1 MARTAKISPVPG
13 STSAGDNATSR
24 KRRAHKKSRL
34 GCRNCKIRR
43 VKCNEVRPMCGKC
56 LEYGVLC
63 NYDPSIPDLQPRT
76 DASELGCLYSRM
88 DKSLQGTTK
97 PILDMVNVSLDKNTH
112 GPELQSGATRFD
124 RSDLARLDRFQTR
137 TVLTIG
143 TKKVARVFQKE
154 VILLACTNPFLMHL
168 AQAVTAS
175 HDRYLCGVATSR
187 PSTAE
192 AYHLNKALIAFQS
205 ILSRP
210 IRPEE
215 GDALLVASSLL
226 GVVSFFNL
234 EASSVEEVWP
244 LQDADMAWLNL
255 SDGKQTIWRLA
266 SPLKGDSLW
275 RQVAHLFDRDRMPA
289 HQIPEHVPSVFDH
302 LCAED
307 ASSASARLNPYYR
320 TAQQLLPLL
329 DLECN
334 DSTWLQYLGFVN
346 HMDPPYKSL
355 LGRKDP
361 WALLMLLYWYMKVCR
376 GAWWISS
383 RSILQGQAI
392 CLYLSRYHSDDLAIL
407 AALEKP
413 RMVFDAARMEGWGGI
428 SSAVDSPRWS

>member
-1 MARTAKISPVPG
+1 MARTTKISQAPV
-13 STSAGDNATSR
+13 STSAGDDANVR

-76 DASELGCLYSRM
+76 VASELGCLHSRM
-88 DKSLQGTTK
+88 EKSPLGTTK
-97 PILDMVNVSLDKNTH
+97 PVLDMVNVSLNRNTD
-112 GPELQSGATRFD
+112 GPELCRID
-124 RSDLARLDRFQTR
+124 KSDLARLDRFQSR

-143 TKKVARVFQKE
+143 TKKVARVFQHE
-154 VILLACTNPFLMHL
+154 TISIACSQPFLMHL

-175 HDRYLCGVATSR
+175 HDRYLCGRATSR

-192 AYHLNKALIAFQS
+192 AYHLNKALVAFQS

-210 IRPEE
+210 IKQGE
-215 GDALLVASSLL
+215 GDALIVASSLL

-234 EASSVEEVWP
+234 EASSVEDVWP
-244 LQDADMAWLNL
+244 LQDTDMAWLNL
-255 SDGKQTIWRLA
+255 SEGKHAIWRLA
-266 SPLKGDSLW
+266 TPLKGDSLW
-275 RQVAHLFDRDRMPA
+275 RKVAYLFDCEKLPED
-289 HQIPEHVPSVFDH
+289 QFPEHTPSIFDH

-307 ASSASARLNPYYR
+307 PSSPSARSNPYYK

-334 DSTWLQYLGFVN
+334 DATWLMFLGFVSQ
-346 HMDPPYKSL
+346 MDPRYKSL
-355 LGRKDP
+355 LAQKDP

-376 GAWWISS
+376 SAWWVSS
-383 RSILQGQAI
+383 RSILQGHAI
-392 CLYLSRYHSDDLAIL
+392 CLYLTRYHSHDRTIV

-413 RMVFDAARMEGWGGI
+413 SMAFETARLEGFGGI
-428 SSAVDSPRWS
+428 SSAVSSPGWS